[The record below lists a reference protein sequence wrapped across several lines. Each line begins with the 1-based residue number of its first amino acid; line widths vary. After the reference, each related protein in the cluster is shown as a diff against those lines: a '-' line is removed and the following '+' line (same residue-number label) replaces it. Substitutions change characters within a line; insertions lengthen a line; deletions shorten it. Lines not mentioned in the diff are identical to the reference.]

1 MKGILNLNN
10 PFFRFMNR
18 VADLII
24 LNLLCI
30 VCCLPVITIGPAITA
45 MFYVTLKI
53 VRNEE
58 CYVIRGFFHSFRDNL
73 KQGILIH
80 IIMVFIAAIIFVDMY
95 FCWQIQAN
103 IPLCKILV
111 GIFSALAVVYLM
123 VFIYIYPLLARF
135 SNTTKNMFIN
145 ALLMSI
151 RHLPQTIVMII
162 LTIVPFIIMFS
173 HSIILDWGLLLY
185 ALVGFSGMATLSS
198 LMFVNIFDKYTP
210 KTEHVTKQIDD
221 IEIETSVFK
230 NLQPT
235 NKTSTPEAPSATDIE
250 SHENNYIK

>member
-10 PFFRFMNR
+10 PFFRFMNK

-45 MFYVTLKI
+45 MFYVTLKM

-58 CYVIRGFFHSFRDNL
+58 CYVIKGFFHSFHDNL
-73 KQGILIH
+73 KQGIIIN
-80 IIMVFIAAIIFVDMY
+80 IIMLLIAAIIFVDIY
-95 FCWQIQAN
+95 FCWQIQSN
-103 IPLCKILV
+103 LPLCKILV
-111 GIFSALAVVYLM
+111 GVFSALAVIYLM

-135 SNTTKNMFIN
+135 SNTTKNTFIN
-145 ALLMSI
+145 ALWMSV
-151 RHLPQTIVMII
+151 RHLPQTIIMIV
-162 LTIVPFIIMFS
+162 LTIVPFVIMFS
-173 HSIILDWGLLLY
+173 HSIILDWGLLVY

-198 LMFVNIFDKYTP
+198 FLFLNIFDKYTP
-210 KTEHVTKQIDD
+210 KTEHKATQLDD
-221 IEIETSVFK
+221 VEIETSVFK

-235 NKTSTPEAPSATDIE
+235 NKTSEPEDSDTTIVE
-250 SHENNYIK
+250 SNETNSIR

>member
-45 MFYVTLKI
+45 MFYVTLKS

-58 CYVIRGFFHSFRDNL
+58 CYVVKGFFHSFRDNL

-80 IIMVFIAAIIFVDMY
+80 MIMMFIAAIIFIDMY
-95 FCWQIQAN
+95 FGWQIQSD
-103 IPLCKILV
+103 IPLGKIIV
-111 GIFSALAVVYLM
+111 GIFSAITVIYLM

-135 SNTTKNMFIN
+135 SNTTKNMFLN

-151 RHLPQTIVMII
+151 RHLPQTIVMLV
-162 LTIVPFIIMFS
+162 LTITPLVIMFS
-173 HSIILDWGLLLY
+173 HPIILDWGLLIC
-185 ALVGFSGMATLSS
+185 ALVGFSGLATLSS
-198 LMFVNIFDKYTP
+198 FLFVNIFDKYTP
-210 KTEHVTKQIDD
+210 KTETVTRQLDD

-235 NKTSTPEAPSATDIE
+235 NKSTTSTPNNVDAIE
-250 SHENNYIK
+250 SNDSNSAE

>member
-45 MFYVTLKI
+45 MFYVTLKM

-58 CYVIRGFFHSFRDNL
+58 CYIIKGFFHSFRDNL
-73 KQGILIH
+73 KQGIIIH
-80 IIMVFIAAIIFVDMY
+80 IIMMFIAAIIFVDMY

-111 GIFSALAVVYLM
+111 GIFSALAVVYFM

-135 SNTTKNMFIN
+135 SNTTKNMFLN

-151 RHLPQTIVMII
+151 RHLPQTVVILA
-162 LTIVPFIIMFS
+162 LTIVPLVIMFS
-173 HSIILDWGLLLY
+173 HSIILDWGLLIC
-185 ALVGFSGMATLSS
+185 ALVGFSGLATLSS
-198 LMFVNIFDKYTP
+198 FLFVNIFDKYTP
-210 KTEHVTKQIDD
+210 KTTTQNTQLDD
-221 IEIETSVFK
+221 VEIETSVFK

-235 NKTSTPEAPSATDIE
+235 NKTTTSEQPASSDGESTETNSIE
-250 SHENNYIK
+250 